1 MPIHLKPNRETLV
14 YFSFYFVAHIW
25 IVFIHDGVFWDDWYI
40 YRADSGD
47 LYDRARQMGTILSP
61 AWTAMHIF
69 LLKFDPWIYKA
80 LTFTLMF
87 FSALLL
93 NQIIKRHSNIN
104 DSIRLTIVILFLVLP
119 YNQVRP
125 LMAASQYTICY
136 FLFFLAW
143 YLINKQKII
152 SAVLFSI
159 SFYTNSLLM
168 FFLIP
173 VVELYF
179 LENRRIYLQSIV
191 KFSIKYFYLLL
202 LPFLYFAIKIVYFKP
217 FGMYEN
223 YNNSYDIVRG
233 IKAPILQFA
242 NIFDININLGLFALI
257 FIICCWLLRRIKL
270 QKIALNISLLGMA
283 AGVIIFILGAFPY
296 WILGRVPTFNE
307 FSSRHQLLMPLGTAV
322 FWSYCLAGFNSHSR
336 RVGLSVLISLSLAIG
351 MVCYLDLYI
360 DWKKQKQILSFL
372 KKDPISKN
380 SDLVLF
386 EDNSMSM
393 NFNKRELKPYEW
405 NGLLSLAFSD
415 QKRFGLYE
423 NELHLLER
431 GFYDY
436 YMSSHFKA
444 DQFHRGRCSLIAII
458 SIAPGRIDTRD
469 LGFRQSEFFKDQLLG
484 VFRPEF
490 KISSRYKQNSGTCAE
505 E

>member
-1 MPIHLKPNRETLV
+1 M
-14 YFSFYFVAHIW
+14 
-25 IVFIHDGVFWDDWYI
+25 FIHDGVFWDDWYI
-40 YRADSGD
+40 YRADAGD
-47 LYDRARQMGTILSP
+47 LYERARQMGTILSP
-61 AWTAMHIF
+61 AWTAIHIF

-80 LTFTLMF
+80 LTFILMF
-87 FSALLL
+87 LSALLL
-93 NQIIKRHSNIN
+93 NQIIKRNSNIN
-104 DSIRLTIVILFLVLP
+104 ESIRLTIVILFLVLP

-125 LMAASQYTICY
+125 LMATSQYTICY

-143 YLINKQKII
+143 YLIDKQKII
-152 SAVLFSI
+152 SVVLFSI

-179 LENRRIYLQSIV
+179 LENRRVYLRSIV

-202 LPFLYFAIKIVYFKP
+202 LPFLYFTIKIVFFKP
-217 FGMYEN
+217 FEMYEN

-242 NIFDININLGLFALI
+242 NIFDVNINLGLFAVI
-257 FIICCWLLRRIKL
+257 FIISCWLFRGIKL
-270 QKIALNISLLGMA
+270 QKIELSVSLLGMA

-322 FWSYCLAGFNSHSR
+322 FWSYCLASFNSNSR
-336 RVGLSVLISLSLAIG
+336 RVGLSVLVSLSLAIG
-351 MVCYLDLYI
+351 MVSYLNLYI
-360 DWKKQKQILSFL
+360 DWKKQKQILTFL

-405 NGLLSLAFSD
+405 NGLLSSAFSD
-415 QKRFGLYE
+415 QKRLGLNKNEYYLYE
-423 NELHLLER
+423 H
-431 GFYDY
+431 GHYDT
-436 YMSSHFKA
+436 YMRTTFKA
-444 DQFHRGRCSLIAII
+444 GQFHTGRCSMIAIVTI
-458 SIAPGRIDTRD
+458 SLGRTDTRD
-469 LGFRQSEFFKDQLLG
+469 LGFKQSEFFKDQLLG

-490 KISSRYKQNSGTCAE
+490 KISSRYKENSGTCAE

>member
-1 MPIHLKPNRETLV
+1 MLNHLKPNREILV
-14 YFSFYFVAHIW
+14 FFSFYFLAHIW

-40 YRADSGD
+40 YRANEED
-47 LYDRARQMGTILSP
+47 LYERARQMGTIFSP
-61 AWTAMHIF
+61 AWTALHIF

-87 FSALLL
+87 LSALLL

-104 DSIRLTIVILFLVLP
+104 DSIRFSIVILFLVLP

-125 LMAASQYTICY
+125 LMAISQYTICY

-143 YLINKQKII
+143 YLIDKQKTI
-152 SAVLFSI
+152 SVVLFSI

-179 LENRRIYLQSIV
+179 LENRQTHLQSIV
-191 KFSIKYFYLLL
+191 KFSIKYFYFLL
-202 LPFLYFAIKIVYFKP
+202 LPFLYFTIKLVFFKP
-217 FGMYEN
+217 FGMYQN
-223 YNNSYDIVRG
+223 YNNSFDIIRG

-242 NIFDININLGLFALI
+242 NIFDVNLNLGLFALI
-257 FIICCWLLRRIKL
+257 FIICCWLFRSIRL
-270 QKIALNISLLGMA
+270 QKITLNISLLGMS

-307 FSSRHQLLMPLGTAV
+307 FSSRHQLLMPLGTAI
-322 FWSYCLAGFNSHSR
+322 FWGYCLAAFNSNSR
-336 RVGLSVLISLSLAIG
+336 KVGLSVLVSLSITIG
-351 MVCYLDLYI
+351 MVSYLDLYI
-360 DWKKQKQILSFL
+360 DWKKQEQILSFL
-372 KKDPISKN
+372 KNNSITKN

-386 EDNSMSM
+386 DDKTMYM
-393 NFNKRELKPYEW
+393 NFNEREFKPYEW
-405 NGLLSLAFSD
+405 NGLLSSAYSD
-415 QKRFGLYE
+415 EKRFGLYE
-423 NELHLLER
+423 NELHLFDL
-431 GFYDY
+431 GFYDS
-436 YMSSHFKA
+436 YMNSHFKA
-444 DQFHRGRCSLIAII
+444 DQFSRGPCSLISIV

-469 LGFRQSEFFKDQLLG
+469 LGFKQSEFFKDQLFG
-484 VFRPEF
+484 VFKPEV
-490 KISSRYKQNSGTCAE
+490 KISSRYREGSGICIE

>member
-1 MPIHLKPNRETLV
+1 MPVHLKPNRETLV

-40 YRADSGD
+40 YRADAGD
-47 LYDRARQMGTILSP
+47 LNERFRQMGTILSP
-61 AWTAMHIF
+61 AWTAVHIF

-87 FSALLL
+87 ISGLLL

-104 DSIRLTIVILFLVLP
+104 DSIRFSIVILFLVLP

-125 LMAASQYTICY
+125 LMAVFQYSVCY
-136 FLFFLAW
+136 FLFYLAW
-143 YLINKQKII
+143 YLIDKQKII
-152 SAVLFSI
+152 SVILFLI

-179 LENRRIYLQSIV
+179 LENRRIALQSIV
-191 KFSIKYFYLLL
+191 KFSIKYFYFLI
-202 LPFLYFAIKIVYFKP
+202 LPFSFFAVKIFYFKP
-217 FGMYEN
+217 FGMYVN

-233 IKAPILQFA
+233 IKAPILQLA
-242 NIFDININLGLFALI
+242 NIFDVHVNLGLFAII
-257 FIICCWLLRRIKL
+257 FMVCCLLFQKIKL
-270 QKIALNISLLGMA
+270 QQIMLKASLMGMA
-283 AGVIIFILGAFPY
+283 AGIVIFILGAFPY

-307 FSSRHQLLMPLGTAV
+307 FSSRHQLLMPLGAAV
-322 FWSYCLAGFNSHSR
+322 FWSYCLAVFNSNSR
-336 RVGLSVLISLSLAIG
+336 RVGLSVIVSLSIAIG
-351 MVCYLDLYI
+351 MISYFDLYI
-360 DWKKQKQILSFL
+360 DWKKQKQVLSFL
-372 KKDPISKN
+372 KQDTVSKS

-386 EDNSMSM
+386 EDKSMFM
-393 NFNKRELKPYEW
+393 NFNQRELKPYEW
-405 NGLLSLAFSD
+405 NGLLSLAFAD

-423 NELHLLER
+423 NELHLFER

-469 LGFRQSEFFKDQLLG
+469 LGFKQSEFFKDQLVG

-490 KISSRYKQNSGTCAE
+490 KISSRYKENSGNCSE